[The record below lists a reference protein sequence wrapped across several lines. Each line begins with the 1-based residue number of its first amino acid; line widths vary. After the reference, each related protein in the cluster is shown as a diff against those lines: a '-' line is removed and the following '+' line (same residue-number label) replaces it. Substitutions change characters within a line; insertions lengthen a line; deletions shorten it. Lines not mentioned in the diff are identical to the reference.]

1 MGTAIGEVGSFSIG
15 GPTSRN
21 KQFVRAPVFVSKK
34 LLSDNP
40 LCIGREDRYND
51 RGAGGRGGPTDE
63 PRQGRNAATVVCSTL
78 PRSSGVLRKGLK
90 GLLAAGIWDALR
102 LG

>member
-1 MGTAIGEVGSFSIG
+1 MGTAIGEVGPFSIG
-15 GPTSRN
+15 GPTLRN

-34 LLSDNP
+34 LLADNP
-40 LCIGREDRYND
+40 LCIGRKGGYSIQ
-51 RGAGGRGGPTDE
+51 GAGGRGGPTDE

-90 GLLAAGIWDALR
+90 GLLAAAIWDALR